1 MRAARQAQ
9 RAAADDEVVV
19 GRRDVNPAG
28 SDRLTVGRVGR
39 LQGAGP
45 VEGLGQERG
54 GVRRHV
60 LHDENRGLEP
70 GGQPGDDA
78 AQRLEPARRRP
89 YRYDVVSRHALAWT
103 QTRTGN
109 SPMEH
114 ADQTAKRLHDLAQDL
129 QVLAMAI
136 AAIERRDGARHAKV
150 LEPARRAL
158 ERLDRGLEE
167 LLELARRGRDL

>member
-1 MRAARQAQ
+1 
-9 RAAADDEVVV
+9 
-19 GRRDVNPAG
+19 
-28 SDRLTVGRVGR
+28 
-39 LQGAGP
+39 
-45 VEGLGQERG
+45 
-54 GVRRHV
+54 
-60 LHDENRGLEP
+60 
-70 GGQPGDDA
+70 
-78 AQRLEPARRRP
+78 
-89 YRYDVVSRHALAWT
+89 
-103 QTRTGN
+103 
-109 SPMEH
+109 MEH